1 MKLSTLPASLACAA
15 LLCALPLCV
24 HTALAQPD
32 VAPQLVNGLPFPL
45 VAPEAAQKAALPTP
59 LVFHFQDVTLRAALD
74 ELQKQSGVPL
84 DNLNNA
90 LAETLDKTLTLDLET
105 LSFNE
110 AFREITDEAGVK
122 ASLQRWNY
130 DQPWRVDF
138 NQTDYSA
145 NAQQSAQGLFSA
157 RLTGVTDV
165 LSKSV
170 DLNNAKTPARSQEH
184 FLNASLALLPD
195 VRLPIIGSSRSRVTR
210 AEDEAGHSLIAP
222 PDPNDGDNSAWSFY
236 NNNWQRSR
244 ANLRLKAPAEGA
256 RALAHLDGV
265 MIYALVTKAE
275 KWEVPDLLAQPTWT
289 RHFESG
295 EATFDVTIT
304 PTLKENKLT
313 LKVEVASNQTVDYE
327 RVSHPLLAYGPILE
341 ALKIEDANGI
351 EFHNNGS
358 SSSSDND
365 NAKLTVTANY
375 YPRDTNGN
383 ADENGAAPALPLKMT
398 FNAPVGVVQTEVP
411 FSFENVPLP

>member
-1 MKLSTLPASLACAA
+1 MKISHFALSAL
-15 LLCALPLCV
+15 LLCALP
-24 HTALAQPD
+24 ALAQPD

-45 VAPEAAQKAALPTP
+45 VAPDDAQKAAVTTP

-74 ELQKQSGVPL
+74 ELQKQSGIPL

-90 LAETLDKTLTLDLET
+90 PAATLDKTLTLDLET
-105 LSFNE
+105 LSFYQ
-110 AFREITDEAGVK
+110 AFREILDEAGVK
-122 ASLQRWNY
+122 ASLQRWNP

-138 NQTDYSA
+138 DQTDYSA
-145 NAQQSAQGLFSA
+145 GAQQSAQGLFVA
-157 RLTGVTDV
+157 RLTGVNNT

-170 DLNNAKTPARSQEH
+170 DLNNAKLPARSEEH
-184 FLNASLALLPD
+184 YLNVNLALLPD
-195 VRLPIIGSSRSRVTR
+195 LRLPLIGVPRSRVTR

-222 PDPNDGDNSAWSFY
+222 PDPNDQNNSAWSFY
-236 NNNWQRSR
+236 NNNWQRSQ

-256 RALAHLDGV
+256 RTLAHLDGV
-265 MIYALVTKAE
+265 MVYALVTQFE
-275 KWEVPDLLAQPTWT
+275 KWEVPDLLSQPNWT
-289 RHFESG
+289 HHFESG

-313 LKVEVASNQTVDYE
+313 MKVEVASNQPVSYE
-327 RVSHPLLAYGPILE
+327 RVSHPLLAYAPVLE
-341 ALKIEDANGI
+341 ALTIQDANGVT
-351 EFHNNGS
+351 FRSNGS

-398 FNAPVGVVQTEVP
+398 FNAPVDVVQTEVP
-411 FSFENVPLP
+411 FSFEDVPLP